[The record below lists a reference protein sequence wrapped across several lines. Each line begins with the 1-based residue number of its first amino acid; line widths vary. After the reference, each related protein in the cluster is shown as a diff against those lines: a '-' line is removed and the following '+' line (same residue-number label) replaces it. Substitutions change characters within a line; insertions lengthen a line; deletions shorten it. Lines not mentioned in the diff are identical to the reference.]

1 MFYFGNLNDQ
11 AVSREIIA
19 VLQGLAPA
27 ASAVLKE
34 GAVDWVVEKLASQMM
49 SSELSPEQL
58 DELLLVVALRH
69 HWCKLEKDEG
79 LSLSDADGNALS
91 FSKGI
96 EWVNYLQGVGVLT
109 SEVLE
114 RGLELLELLGVLEK
128 VPNIAALAD
137 VVEEDGSAFCV

>member
-1 MFYFGNLNDQ
+1 MFYFGNLNDT
-11 AVSREIIA
+11 AVSQEIIA

-34 GAVDWVVEKLASQMM
+34 GAVDWVVEKLSSQMM
-49 SSELSPEQL
+49 TSELPPEQF

-69 HWCKLEKDEG
+69 HWNMLDKDEG
-79 LSLSDADGNALS
+79 LSLSDADGNDLS

-109 SEVLE
+109 AEVLD

-128 VPNIAALAD
+128 VPNISALAE
-137 VVEEDGSAFCV
+137 VVEEEGPAFCV